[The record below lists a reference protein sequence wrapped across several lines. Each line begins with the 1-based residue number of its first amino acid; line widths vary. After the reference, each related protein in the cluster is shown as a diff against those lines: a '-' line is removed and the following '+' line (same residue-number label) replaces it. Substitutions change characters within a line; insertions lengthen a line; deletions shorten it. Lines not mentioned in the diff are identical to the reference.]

1 MLDRDL
7 LRAARLA
14 GYGTVSIQ
22 LSLLSDHRLGEVVA
36 AATPLGSGIGGR
48 SAALDING
56 TRVFVKRI
64 PLTDIEL
71 RPENVRSTANIFELP
86 MFYQYGVGSAGFG
99 AWRELAVHTM
109 TTNWVLGDEYAGFPL
124 MYHWRV
130 LPDSPPEGF
139 TDEFGGL
146 EGAVAHWEGSPAV
159 RGRLEAIGQSSCS
172 LVVFL
177 EHVPH
182 TLAEWLSDYRNPAV
196 SEDGDSLPFRWVE
209 EALMRGTAF
218 MSSRGLVHFD
228 AHFANILTDGR
239 QLYFADF
246 GLALS
251 SRFDL
256 SADESTFLSDHLAYD
271 HCYTASHLLQYHL
284 LDGVRGDTEREAFLH
299 DWIAGR
305 RPGDIPPEISAIID
319 RHARPTVVVDS
330 FFRRLLTESKQT
342 PFPAAEIKR
351 QLGAGATIPS

>member
-1 MLDRDL
+1 
-7 LRAARLA
+7 
-14 GYGTVSIQ
+14 
-22 LSLLSDHRLGEVVA
+22 
-36 AATPLGSGIGGR
+36 
-48 SAALDING
+48 
-56 TRVFVKRI
+56 
-64 PLTDIEL
+64 
-71 RPENVRSTANIFELP
+71 
-86 MFYQYGVGSAGFG
+86 
-99 AWRELAVHTM
+99 
-109 TTNWVLGDEYAGFPL
+109 
-124 MYHWRV
+124 
-130 LPDSPPEGF
+130 
-139 TDEFGGL
+139 
-146 EGAVAHWEGSPAV
+146 
-159 RGRLEAIGQSSCS
+159 
-172 LVVFL
+172 
-177 EHVPH
+177 
-182 TLAEWLSDYRNPAV
+182 
-196 SEDGDSLPFRWVE
+196 
-209 EALMRGTAF
+209 MRGTAF

-305 RPGDIPPEISAIID
+305 RPGDIPPEITAIID

>member
-1 MLDRDL
+1 MLGHDF
-7 LRAARLA
+7 LRTARLA
-14 GYGTVSIQ
+14 GYGTVSTQ
-22 LSLLSDHRLGEVVA
+22 LSLLSDHRLGEAVA

-48 SAALDING
+48 SAQLDING

-71 RPENVRSTANIFELP
+71 RPENVRSTANVFELP

-99 AWRELAVHTM
+99 AWRELAVHAM
-109 TTNWVLGDEYAGFPL
+109 TTNWVLGGEYAGFPL

-146 EGAVAHWEGSPAV
+146 ERAVAHWEGSPAV
-159 RGRLEAIGQSSCS
+159 RDRLEAIGQSSYS

-182 TLAEWLSDYRNPAV
+182 TLAGWLVDHRKTAAPGGG
-196 SEDGDSLPFRWVE
+196 DGSPFLWVE
-209 EALMRGTAF
+209 EALMEGAAF

-228 AHFANILTDGR
+228 AHFDNILTDGR

-256 SADESTFLSDHLAYD
+256 TADESDFLADHFVFD
-271 HCYTASHLLQYHL
+271 HCYTASHLLQYHV

-305 RPGDIPPEISAIID
+305 RPGHIPPEITAIID
-319 RHARPTVVVDS
+319 RHARPTVVMDT
-330 FFRRLLTESKQT
+330 FFHRLFTESKQT
-342 PFPAAEIKR
+342 PFPAAEIER
-351 QLGAGATIPS
+351 QLDAGATTPT